1 MSGQRIIKRYSIAFK
16 QKVVSEI
23 ESGKLTVSGAR
34 KVYDITG
41 IGTIENWLKKLGKSH
56 LLNKVVRIE
65 MLDEKDKIKELEREK
80 SALESALAQ
89 TQLKLLAME
98 SLLETAEEHYGLD
111 FQEIKKNVGM
121 KPSAKPSTKS
131 KSGA

>member
-65 MLDEKDKIKELEREK
+65 MIDEKDKIKELEREK
-80 SALESALAQ
+80 RALESALAQ

-111 FQEIKKNVGM
+111 FQEIKKNIGTKRSV
-121 KPSAKPSTKS
+121 KPSTKS

>member
-1 MSGQRIIKRYSIAFK
+1 MSGQRIIKRYSLAFK

-23 ESGKLTVSGAR
+23 ESGKLSVSGAR

-56 LLNKVVRIE
+56 LLNRVVRIE
-65 MLDEKDKIKELEREK
+65 MIDEKDKIKELKREK

-89 TQLKLLAME
+89 TQLKFLAME
-98 SLLETAEEHYGLD
+98 SLLEAAEAHYGLD
-111 FQEIKKNVGM
+111 FKKLKKNFGTKRSV
-121 KPSAKPSTKS
+121 PPSTKS
-131 KSGA
+131 KSGV